1 MNAKTLIAA
10 TLVVAFAGAGSAF
23 AQEGTQDFPNAQQ
36 LSSKSRAEVRAELLA
51 AQRDG
56 TLQHDNSGEASPA
69 PIAAS
74 TLTRA
79 QVRAEAREAVRL
91 GLVGADETGERIA
104 TPEQAALI
112 RAAGLRAISEQ
123 TAQVAR

>member
-23 AQEGTQDFPNAQQ
+23 AQEGTQDFPNVQL

-56 TLQHDNSGEASPA
+56 TLQHYNGEASPA
-69 PIAAS
+69 PLAAS

-79 QVRAEAREAVRL
+79 QVLAETREAVRL
-91 GLVGADETGERIA
+91 GLAGADETGPRIA
-104 TPEQAALI
+104 TPQQAEQI
-112 RAAGLRAISEQ
+112 RAAGLRAISQ
-123 TAQVAR
+123 HTAQAR

>member
-1 MNAKTLIAA
+1 MNARTLIAA
-10 TLVVAFAGAGSAF
+10 ALFTAVAGSAY
-23 AQEGTQDFPNAQQ
+23 AQEGTQDFPPAHQ

-56 TLQHDNSGEASPA
+56 TLQHYDAGEASPA

-79 QVRAEAREAVRL
+79 QVIAETREAVRL
-91 GLVGADETGERIA
+91 GLVGADETGPRIA
-104 TPEQAALI
+104 TPEQAELI
-112 RAAGLRAISEQ
+112 RAAGLRAIDQ
-123 TAQVAR
+123 HMADAAR